1 MHTERLRLAC
11 CFGGSLVLNGI
22 VLFPVVAV
30 LLAAGPSESNST
42 DAAHRSVIDETQSA
56 EDFELGIDESRTS
69 TLTWIGYEEY
79 LEHVARRA
87 EFEQAQMQATQGQF
101 ASGQPA
107 VSRPLP
113 VTPPTAVPTP
123 ETHEADSTTEA
134 PPVTTSPQKTGLP
147 DTPESG
153 PALTAPLE
161 ASPTVGL
168 DDPSPTTIPIGVTP
182 HASDETPGETASE
195 TPAPEDQV
203 LTDLPQPSVVTPTA
217 PPGATGEPAPNA
229 PKGSTGV
236 DDAPLRL
243 VGTDMDSDATSIL
256 KVTMTQMNLGQ
267 PLARTGLKL
276 YPRKPEFTSLR
287 VVSSGGKRGIMAR
300 LVFNEHSKTRTTDGG
315 VVRFWPAEAYIG
327 RVVNFGKD
335 AGTVRWFNQVNLMGP
350 LEQTIHSSL
359 FAWTAIGPQVETMD
373 PDAPVIINLDLQ
385 IAVK

>member
-1 MHTERLRLAC
+1 MHAERIRLAC

-22 VLFPVVAV
+22 VLFPAMLV
-30 LLAAGPSESNST
+30 LLAAGPVDTGAE
-42 DAAHRSVIDETQSA
+42 DAAHRSSLDEATA
-56 EDFELGIDESRTS
+56 TEELELGIDESTTS

-87 EFEQAQMQATQGQF
+87 EFEQAQMKATSGVL
-101 ASGQPA
+101 ASGRPSQP
-107 VSRPLP
+107 VQ
-113 VTPPTAVPTP
+113 VTPPAAVQTP
-123 ETHEADSTTEA
+123 ETHEADSPTEA
-134 PPVTTSPQKTGLP
+134 PPADTSPQQTGLIETLDP
-147 DTPESG
+147 G
-153 PALTAPLE
+153 PALTAP
-161 ASPTVGL
+161 AAGSSVAGR
-168 DDPSPTTIPIGVTP
+168 DDPSPTTTPIGATP
-182 HASDETPGETASE
+182 EALDETPGDTPST
-195 TPAPEDQV
+195 TPAPQEPL
-203 LTDLPQPSVVTPTA
+203 LTTLPQPSTAPPTA
-217 PPGATGEPAPNA
+217 PPSASSEPAPNA
-229 PKGSTGV
+229 PNGSTGV
-236 DDAPLRL
+236 EDAPLRL
-243 VGTDMDSDATSIL
+243 DGTDMDSDATSTQT
-256 KVTMTQMNLGQ
+256 VTMEQMNLGH

-300 LVFNEHSKTRTTDGG
+300 LVFNDHSKARTTAGG

-359 FAWTAIGPQVETMD
+359 FAWTAVGAQVETMA